1 MSLQVDI
8 GKKLETMTLH
18 TLIDIKHKQLLTYLK
33 KIIITIIFIIFLCK
47 YNLFSRFPP
56 QMISYLMTSKVLNAV
71 KVQRQKQKSKSTRVA
86 VTVALSFFLT

>member
-56 QMISYLMTSKVLNAV
+56 SLLLGIKNKSLHATYSVRVYYVESYCVYNTKT
-71 KVQRQKQKSKSTRVA
+71 QT
-86 VTVALSFFLT
+86 